1 MKYAARGVSA
11 LKVRKGDSVLVI
23 SGEYKGKRG
32 KVLQVL
38 PKKNRLI
45 VEGVNIIKKHT
56 RPTRENPQ
64 GGIVESPG
72 PISVANVMVVCSRCD
87 KPTRIKSELKENG
100 DKARVCRHCGR
111 EVS

>member
-11 LKVRKGDSVLVI
+11 LKVKKGDSVLVI

-38 PKKNRLI
+38 PQKKRLI
-45 VEGVNIIKKHT
+45 VEGVNMIKKHT
-56 RPTRENPQ
+56 KPTREAPQ

-72 PISVANVMVVCSRCD
+72 SISASNVMVVCSRCN
-87 KPTRIKSELKENG
+87 KATRIRSQIQNNG
-100 DKARVCRHCGR
+100 DKVRICGR
-111 EVS
+111 CGKEVS